1 MGLVWDLQLD
11 GLTPLIFKMLSYFNM
26 VVPKLFDL
34 TLGGGSMGGGG
45 AGTGGRAR
53 PRGWVGEL
61 LAYRCSALSLQHISA
76 ALYIFTIFLHKFY
89 ISHQVG
95 NGKYR
100 HQDHNSSSSSMISL
114 KSHKTSEII

>member
-1 MGLVWDLQLD
+1 M
-11 GLTPLIFKMLSYFNM
+11 IFKKLSYFNM

-53 PRGWVGEL
+53 PPGLGGEL
-61 LAYRCSALSLQHISA
+61 LASVLSLQHISA
-76 ALYIFTIFLHKFY
+76 VLCIFTLFLHNFY
-89 ISHQVG
+89 ISHQMG
-95 NGKYR
+95 NGKDR

>member
-53 PRGWVGEL
+53 PRGWVP
-61 LAYRCSALSLQHISA
+61 
-76 ALYIFTIFLHKFY
+76 
-89 ISHQVG
+89 G
-95 NGKYR
+95 NY
-100 HQDHNSSSSSMISL
+100 
-114 KSHKTSEII
+114 